1 MHTIKSLFGVLIK
14 YISIVSFM
22 SIELQRS
29 FQNVHIPSLDMEQPE
44 RSMFFDRK

>member
-1 MHTIKSLFGVLIK
+1 MHTIKSLLDVLIK

-29 FQNVHIPSLDMEQPE
+29 FQNVHILSLDMEQPE
-44 RSMFFDRK
+44 RPMFSDRK